1 MSFRRNFDAE
11 AAARARG
18 ERPKGVGRGLGST
31 TPSAPPPAPRV
42 IVIPIT
48 NRILADLLAKK
59 CSIKPVGSDWHIQAR
74 TTAEADAIVGMLKLK
89 GVHGIL
95 RRPVR

>member
-18 ERPKGVGRGLGST
+18 ERPRGIGTSGGST
-31 TPSAPPPAPRV
+31 TPTPAAPSER
-42 IVIPIT
+42 IIIIPKT
-48 NRILADLLAKK
+48 DRILADLLARK
-59 CSIKPVGSDWHIQAR
+59 CAIKPVGDDWHIRAR
-74 TTAEADAIVGMLKLK
+74 TQAEAGAIVGMLKLK

-95 RRPVR
+95 KRPNR